1 MKLSFCACI
10 VVLLICNLHNALAK
24 KRTSL
29 AHPKKRGRTKPKK
42 VKRLD
47 GSVNASSPSSG
58 DVGTRLSSASMASEG
73 VLSTVAVGS
82 DEDLRSESN
91 VQLLRSTGHYYLRLK
106 DYKGAAKYYSAIL
119 QLYEGIGGS
128 ESRDVRRRCCL
139 TLAECEIKMG
149 NFMHAISLCSEV
161 IEEASLILES
171 EESVESATTI
181 TTIATTTATATL
193 TTTVE
198 KEASVDTEVD
208 AEIGESREEEKEER
222 RYA

>member
-1 MKLSFCACI
+1 MNLILSI
-10 VVLLICNLHNALAK
+10 VMLLLLCSSLQIAGKGK
-24 KRTSL
+24 KRSL
-29 AHPKKRGRTKPKK
+29 SASKRGRTK
-42 VKRLD
+42 RNQAIID
-47 GSVNASSPSSG
+47 GNVNASSSG
-58 DVGTRLSSASMASEG
+58 DIGTMDDGDMKLSTISINEE

-161 IEEASLILES
+161 IEEANLT
-171 EESVESATTI
+171 VEI
-181 TTIATTTATATL
+181 TTAATAATL
-193 TTTVE
+193 ITGVE
-198 KEASVDTEVD
+198 EKSSADTENGLD
-208 AEIGESREEEKEER
+208 INESREKEKEDGKEER
-222 RYA
+222 KSGGRVGKK